1 MEQNIIN
8 QMSDL
13 IKTAETVAFNP
24 ATNSVC
30 ILTPRINGNA
40 LSFKNM
46 CYKNCTRAEIEY
58 ALDASGMNFSNR
70 PGRNGLVMFE
80 ILSPSSQNEGSPASV
95 EMSLQEALSSLPW
108 MSIIVDA
115 NQITLYCY
123 NSNLRP
129 LERHWQTTFSQS
141 KDSVNVFWEHL
152 ENYAHRKEDGPRG
165 LAIVVRQEYSLVK
178 EPDETLS
185 HD

>member
-1 MEQNIIN
+1 
-8 QMSDL
+8 MSNL

-46 CYKNCTRAEIEY
+46 CYKDCTRAEIEY

-95 EMSLQEALSSLPW
+95 GMTPQRALSSLPW
-108 MSIIVDA
+108 SIILIYED
-115 NQITLYCY
+115 QFTFYCY
-123 NSNLRP
+123 DRALPPPQRTWQVSLTRSDSPMNNFREA
-129 LERHWQTTFSQS
+129 LESYPYVEE
-141 KDSVNVFWEHL
+141 K
-152 ENYAHRKEDGPRG
+152 GPRG
-165 LAIVVRQEYSLVK
+165 ITIIGRKKASSVQQA
-178 EPDETLS
+178 DETLV